1 MTLTVGY
8 FDKFSWF
15 RRLNSTQTHQWYLPM
30 LKSLKLDYSCNYIS
44 RTFLHH
50 HANVVSYRTNSSFK
64 HGHFLITSCFERN
77 LATLYLTDCSNKAKE
92 ITLQTYPYLAGQRRW
107 CRPLIQIYW
116 NVKCSKNEAVK
127 LSNSYTQRPF
137 RFWFQ
142 LMDDHISFMSTCYP
156 FDGKLLLGK
165 NNNSFFKKKILV

>member
-1 MTLTVGY
+1 MPLIVGY
-8 FDKFSWF
+8 FNQFSWF
-15 RRLNSTQTHQWYLPM
+15 RRLNSTQTHQWCLPM

-107 CRPLIQIYW
+107 CRPLKHIYW

-127 LSNSYTQRPF
+127 LPLAIELLHPEALPFLVSAHGRSYFLYEHMLPF
-137 RFWFQ
+137 RWQ
-142 LMDDHISFMSTCYP
+142 IAVM
-156 FDGKLLLGK
+156 
-165 NNNSFFKKKILV
+165 